1 MHSAGGLPL
10 ISSVGRSRG
19 VFVEISRRQ
28 FVSQVAGMATLSS
41 FSRAV
46 EAQTYPE
53 RPVRI
58 IVPFAPGG
66 PADALARLIAEKLS
80 KLGQQFYVE
89 NQAGAGGNLGM
100 GAGAR
105 ASPDGYTIT
114 IVGPSFVVNPSL
126 YPKIPYDPQKDFAP
140 VTLAAVSPNVL
151 VIHPSIPATTVK
163 ELISFLKDNPGK
175 HSFAHPGKGTTAQL
189 SGEMFRRSL
198 DLDIVPVSFNGSA
211 PAIQSTLGGH
221 TPIAFTVATPAVP
234 QVKEG
239 LLRALAVTSAK
250 RLPVLPDIPTL
261 AEAGLPNQES
271 DSLMGVLA
279 PARTPE
285 AIITLLNREIVSAIN
300 QPDIAEKLAGLGF
313 EAVASSPTE
322 FAARIESDISKWA
335 QVIRAANIKAE

>member
-1 MHSAGGLPL
+1 M
-10 ISSVGRSRG
+10 
-19 VFVEISRRQ
+19 
-28 FVSQVAGMATLSS
+28 
-41 FSRAV
+41 
-46 EAQTYPE
+46 
-53 RPVRI
+53 

-80 KLGQQFYVE
+80 KAWSAVLCREPGWC
-89 NQAGAGGNLGM
+89 GGNLGM

-105 ASPDGYTIT
+105 ASLDGYTIT

-126 YPKIPYDPQKDFAP
+126 YSKIPYDPHKDFAP

-151 VIHPSIPATTVK
+151 VIHPSISAQTVK